1 VTGARLRSVATTAEM
16 QGRDLGRR
24 RIALTLLAGLPL
36 AFYGAVAGHDPAAII
51 PGGIAMAFAL
61 SGAAIFS
68 VLSSREVDQRLA
80 LAGFAPV
87 ELLSGRL
94 LFLEAF
100 SVPVVGG
107 SSAVMAIGS
116 DPPRPGVLVLAVAMV
131 AVVGVPFGL
140 LVGDPAAPGAG
151 GHPGA
156 DRVVGIQLTLE
167 ASATPSKLLPF
178 YGPRRLLDTARGE
191 AYPAGTGV
199 AR

>member
-1 VTGARLRSVATTAEM
+1 VTGARLRSVATIAEM

-36 AFYGAVAGHDPAAII
+36 AFYGALAGHDPAAII

-87 ELLSGRL
+87 ELLAGRL

-116 DPPRPGVLVLAVAMV
+116 DPPRPGVLVLAVATV
-131 AVVGVPFGL
+131 AVVCV
-140 LVGDPAAPGAG
+140 
-151 GHPGA
+151 
-156 DRVVGIQLTLE
+156 
-167 ASATPSKLLPF
+167 
-178 YGPRRLLDTARGE
+178 TARSRVL
-191 AYPAGTGV
+191 ADTLHDDV
-199 AR
+199 APLGASIQTVTSNVAAAVQTLTRW